1 MLEDMLL
8 QYSCTLSDPD
18 ELYTDLFW
26 LGDHLIQREGEYRSE
41 TGEYK
46 GNPMLYVNDA
56 EKYEGQ
62 MKRYILLEDT
72 FLDQLHEAQTYP
84 SNLING
90 VTYFGKKKDKEHGD
104 KCFGLIFDLD
114 NLDDVK
120 AENFLYAMQ
129 QKIYPDPN
137 YIVTSKSGR
146 GLHLYYLFDEPLRLY
161 PKIKVQLKE
170 LKYALTRLIWNPYTS
185 YDEKV
190 QYQSYD
196 QSFMIAGTVPEM
208 KVFKCRS
215 TRWDVR
221 ELSGYVRSDFD
232 RNDLW
237 TESRYTLDEAKEK
250 FPEWYDKVI
259 VKGEKLSGTW
269 TCKRD
274 LYDWWKRK
282 ILEPET
288 GASYGHRFWCVMM
301 LTIYAVKCDIPFEEL
316 EKDAYDLIPFLDSIN
331 KADPFT
337 QHDVRSALECYDI
350 QFKHFPIDDIAKLSA
365 ISITKNKRN
374 GQKQA
379 DHLEEA
385 RAIRDIRQRR
395 NGTKWDDKNGRKPKE
410 KLVRDYA
417 AIHPEQSITEIAR
430 ALNISRPTVYK
441 YLGKGEKTVKKENT
455 AEVNVDFM
463 TADGILIER
472 AEKTD
477 KERQLERMMA
487 YRDMLEKMRER
498 K

>member
-1 MLEDMLL
+1 MLQDMLL
-8 QYSCTLSDPD
+8 QYGCTLADPD

-41 TGEYK
+41 NGEYK
-46 GNPMLYVNDA
+46 GNPMIYVNDA
-56 EKYEGQ
+56 EKLQGQ

-90 VTYFGKKKDKEHGD
+90 VTYFGKKKDKEHAD
-104 KCFGLIFDLD
+104 KCFGMIFDLD
-114 NLDDVK
+114 NLDDGK

-137 YIVTSKSGR
+137 YIVISKSGI
-146 GLHLYYLFDEPLRLY
+146 GLHLYYLFDEPIRLY

-170 LKYALTRLIWNPYTS
+170 LKYALTSLIWNPYTS
-185 YDEKV
+185 YDKKV

-196 QSFMIAGTVPEM
+196 QSFMVAGTTDVM
-208 KVFKCRS
+208 KAFKCRS
-215 TRWDVR
+215 ARWAVR
-221 ELSGYVRSDFD
+221 ELSGYVRSEFD
-232 RNDLW
+232 ESDLW
-237 TESRYTLDEAKEK
+237 IESKYTLDQAKEK
-250 FPEWYDKVI
+250 FPEWYEKVI
-259 VKGEKLSGTW
+259 ENNEKMEGTW

-282 ILEPET
+282 LIEPET

-301 LTIYAVKCDIPFEEL
+301 LAIYAIKCNVSFDEL
-316 EKDAYDLIPFLDSIN
+316 EKDAHDLIPFLDSLN
-331 KADPFT
+331 KNEPFT
-337 QHDVRSALECYDI
+337 KHDVKSALECYDI
-350 QFKHFPIDDIAKLSA
+350 SFKHFPIDDIAKLSA
-365 ISITKNKRN
+365 IPIQKNKRN
-374 GQKQA
+374 GRKQEI
-379 DHLEEA
+379 HLERA
-385 RAIRDIRQRR
+385 RAVQLVDYPNFEWR
-395 NGTKWDDKNGRKPKE
+395 NKDGAPTKE

-417 AIHPEQSITEIAR
+417 ANHPEQSITEIAR

-477 KERQLERMMA
+477 KEKQLERMMA
-487 YRDMLEKMRER
+487 YRDMMEKMRER
-498 K
+498 TKK